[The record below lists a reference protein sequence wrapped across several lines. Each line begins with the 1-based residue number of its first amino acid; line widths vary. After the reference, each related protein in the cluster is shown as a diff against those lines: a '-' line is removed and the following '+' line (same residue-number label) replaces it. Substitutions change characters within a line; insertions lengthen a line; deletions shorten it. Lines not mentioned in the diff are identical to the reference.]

1 MEHKFLAITALVLFT
16 YYIIKFQLCYE
27 RKATSLMNLLIQKTI
42 KDKKQS
48 HVKDNINNEAVSIV
62 ALLTIL
68 NNKIKTANKIAHKN
82 IIQKSFF
89 NINDD
94 DEEISE
100 NIQEN
105 NNKIN
110 AEGKKYLKT

>member
-1 MEHKFLAITALVLFT
+1 MKQFPLF
-16 YYIIKFQLCYE
+16 C
-27 RKATSLMNLLIQKTI
+27 
-42 KDKKQS
+42 
-48 HVKDNINNEAVSIV
+48 
-62 ALLTIL
+62 LLTIL
-68 NNKIKTANKIAHKN
+68 NNKIKTAIKIALEN
-82 IIQKSFF
+82 IVQKSFF